1 MYTSPADIKKTQPV
15 FCPSRGTSLKH
26 PSPSHQGL
34 LHGAGNRKSSFP
46 DISPV
51 TPKHAQSA
59 PPGGVLDY
67 ALVPS
72 ANTLSK
78 LDTLTRLSQAPR
90 FPSPT
95 SSPEEEEDILELYA
109 SPRDIGSPM
118 KTKVPY
124 DHLPVQSPR
133 ESPPP
138 IPAREKLYDHL
149 TPRSRR
155 KLLQQQQKGID
166 IADANRLTNGGVYS
180 LADTNGMQEGI
191 YCLAGDEQPV
201 VSGTNQSIGVYS
213 IATEILPQSNEPIGI
228 YDVAQDTNVHSH
240 SFPNNTSRGGNH
252 RQVQGSSRGS
262 SATSPTTEMYSYAT
276 VRSNTPD
283 DNLYAEARNPHEWY
297 RSPSPPRT
305 VSPLAVHSSPSPPR
319 TQRPI
324 KPPKPVKP
332 DQSKR
337 NGKQRSPPSAKPS
350 VIPRVQPTD
359 DPELLY
365 ATPNKPTPSSPQVV
379 HIQHVVPDD
388 ENPDNIYAIPHSGSF
403 KGKSVSS
410 REATPNF
417 DVDDDNEE
425 APPLPERN
433 YNWSD
438 IEVILLNIHIQ

>member
-1 MYTSPADIKKTQPV
+1 MYTSPADIKKTQAILSPN
-15 FCPSRGTSLKH
+15 RGLSLKH
-26 PSPSHQGL
+26 QGVRR
-34 LHGAGNRKSSFP
+34 GGGDNRKSSVP
-46 DISPV
+46 DLSPV
-51 TPKHAQSA
+51 TPQHARSA

-67 ALVPS
+67 VLIPN

-78 LDTLTRLSQAPR
+78 LDTLTRLSQAPQ
-90 FPSPT
+90 FPSPS
-95 SSPEEEEDILELYA
+95 SSPEEEEDVIELYA

-118 KTKVPY
+118 KKKDY

-133 ESPPP
+133 QSPPP

-166 IADANRLTNGGVYS
+166 IADANRLANGGIYS

-191 YCLAGDEQPV
+191 YCLAGDEQPD

-213 IATEILPQSNEPIGI
+213 IATEILPQSNEPIGM
-228 YDVAQDTNVHSH
+228 YDLAQDTILRSNSH
-240 SFPNNTSRGGNH
+240 ANNTSRGSNY
-252 RQVQGSSRGS
+252 RQVQSSSRGS

-283 DNLYAEARNPHEWY
+283 DNLYAEARNPNEWY
-297 RSPSPPRT
+297 RSPSPPRA
-305 VSPLAVHSSPSPPR
+305 VSPLAIHSSPSPPR
-319 TQRPI
+319 PQKPI

-337 NGKQRSPPSAKPS
+337 NGQRQSPPSAKSS
-350 VIPRVQPTD
+350 VIPHVQPTD

-379 HIQHVVPDD
+379 HIQHVAPNEED
-388 ENPDNIYAIPHSGSF
+388 PDNIYAIPHSGSF

-410 REATPNF
+410 REATPNYDF
-417 DVDDDNEE
+417 DEDDEE

-438 IEVILLNIHIQ
+438 IEVMLCTYIYSKY